1 MPNYIELFSV
11 LLVGLFTTSSSMLGA
26 AIGLYTSLSKKLIA
40 GILAFAAG
48 SLIGSL
54 VIDLAYKGALELH
67 HKGFKLNEAW
77 LFIASG
83 FGLGSIIYLSSSLYL
98 EKRGAAIRR
107 PTQFKEFAMAQKRDK
122 TMEIIGLLIKCEL
135 LHHLS
140 VEAIEDI
147 LPMIKEREVKP
158 GEILFKAG
166 DVSDAL
172 YIVASGKL
180 EVIADS
186 TIEDINSAKV
196 IAILESGAAFGEMG
210 LLSGGVRTATIG
222 SVEGAQLLEID
233 SNNFK
238 KLMASNHDI
247 EKAALHLS
255 HERSIQN
262 LSVSGINPEA
272 WAKIA
277 MHNLEHISKSES
289 HKMLLE
295 ASNSKGAGMAIVLG
309 NILDT
314 IPGCLVIGAGF
325 HGFGNMSITL
335 MLGMFLGGIP
345 EAAVSA
351 AMLTKAGYNKK
362 FIFGVWSLVLIVG
375 MLAAVAGKQF
385 IGNSDTLLAVFFE
398 AVAGGAVLALV
409 SHTMIPEAIHE
420 GGSKAVLPTVAGFLL
435 ALFFAMNEVYG

>member
-1 MPNYIELFSV
+1 MPNYLELFSV
-11 LLVGLFTTSSSMLGA
+11 VLVGLFTTSSSMLGA

-54 VIDLAYKGALELH
+54 VIDLAYKGAIELH
-67 HKGFKLNEAW
+67 HKGFKLNNAW

-83 FGLGSIIYLSSSLYL
+83 FAIGSIIYLFTSLYL

-107 PTQFKEFAMAQKRDK
+107 PTQFKEFAIAQKREK
-122 TMEIIGLLIKCEL
+122 TMEMVSLLSTCEL
-135 LHHLS
+135 LRHLS
-140 VEAIEDI
+140 VEAIENI
-147 LPMIKEREVKP
+147 LPMVKEKEVKP
-158 GEILFKAG
+158 GDILFKAG
-166 DVSDAL
+166 DTSDAL

-186 TIEDINSAKV
+186 TIENIESAKV
-196 IAILESGAAFGEMG
+196 IASLETGAAFGEMG
-210 LLSGGVRTATIG
+210 LISGGVRTATIR
-222 SVEGAQLLEID
+222 SAEGAQLLEIS
-233 SNNFK
+233 SNDFK
-238 KLMASNHDI
+238 KLMASDHNI

-277 MHNLEHISKSES
+277 MNNLEHVSKSES
-289 HKMLLE
+289 HKMLVE
-295 ASNSKGAGMAIVLG
+295 AGSSKGAGMAIVLG

-325 HGFGNMSITL
+325 NGFGNMSITL

-351 AMLTKAGYNKK
+351 SMLTRAGYSKK

-375 MLAAVAGKQF
+375 MLAAVIGKQF

-435 ALFFAMNEVYG
+435 ALFFAMNEVY